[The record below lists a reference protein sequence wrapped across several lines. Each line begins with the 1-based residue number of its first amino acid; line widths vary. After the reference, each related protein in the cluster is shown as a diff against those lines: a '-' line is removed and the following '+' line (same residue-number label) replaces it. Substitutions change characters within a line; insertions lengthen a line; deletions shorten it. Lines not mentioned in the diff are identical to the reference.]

1 MASAVWISERAMLNQ
16 LYELYQKEGIV
27 MPYTMEDFNRDF
39 TREHLYL
46 LPPEER
52 LKGLPP
58 EERLKGLPSETVFK
72 QFSPEERLKG
82 LPPETVFG
90 QFSTEDRLKG
100 LPPEII
106 EAYLSQLKK
115 NH

>member
-52 LKGLPP
+52 LKGLP
-58 EERLKGLPSETVFK
+58 SETIFK
-72 QFSPEERLKG
+72 QFSPEE
-82 LPPETVFG
+82 
-90 QFSTEDRLKG
+90 RLKG

>member
-58 EERLKGLPSETVFK
+58 EERLKGLPPEERLKGLPSETVFK
-72 QFSPEERLKG
+72 QFSPEE
-82 LPPETVFG
+82 
-90 QFSTEDRLKG
+90 RLKG